1 MALASSRI
9 GSALIRKARS
19 NVGVRFT
26 RFTLVAVASVV
37 ASQVA
42 LSIFIGPANMTA
54 GISGGLAAIIGAA
67 VSYVLSRWAWE
78 RKGKPQLLKETLPF
92 WLVSVVAWIILGLAA
107 KLGVALAEA
116 MEVDGLKRVLVTDTT
131 YLAAN
136 CLTFLGRFVIFH
148 YFLFADSRSAR
159 ASAGPAEAPES
170 TRNEELPISSSSD
183 TTGAPADPFAMA
195 ADSGVPACADRG
207 DADTCPDRR

>member
-9 GSALIRKARS
+9 GAALIRKARS

-26 RFTLVAVASVV
+26 RFTLVAAASVI

-42 LSIFIGPANMTA
+42 LSIFIGPAHMTA
-54 GISGGLAAIIGAA
+54 GISGGVAAIIGAS

-78 RKGKPQLLKETLPF
+78 RKGRPQLLRETLPF
-92 WLVSVVAWIILGLAA
+92 WLVSIGAWIILGLAA

-116 MEVDGLKRVLVTDTT
+116 FERDGAARVAITDAV

-136 CLTFLGRFVIFH
+136 CLTFLARFVIFH
-148 YFLFADSRSAR
+148 YVLFADRQRPAR
-159 ASAGPAEAPES
+159 GPAGESGPAAGP
-170 TRNEELPISSSSD
+170 PISSSSD
-183 TTGAPADPFAMA
+183 ATRAPADGFAMA
-195 ADSGVPACADRG
+195 ADPGVPVCADRDG
-207 DADTCPDRR
+207 ADPGADLR

>member
-9 GSALIRKARS
+9 GAALIRKARS

-42 LSIFIGPANMTA
+42 LSIFIGPAHMTA

-92 WLVSVVAWIILGLAA
+92 WLVSIVAWIILGLAA

-131 YLAAN
+131 YFAAN

-159 ASAGPAEAPES
+159 ASAGPAGAPES
-170 TRNEELPISSSSD
+170 TGNEEASISSCSD

-195 ADSGVPACADRG
+195 ADSGVPACADRR
-207 DADTCPDRR
+207 DADARPDRC